1 MGVFIRTLR
10 QALVPNLTMLEN
22 MSLADNKGKPFGL
35 GRGVNK
41 ARENFYK
48 EQLSILGLGLENK
61 MNVKLGALSG
71 GQRQAANADYGNAD
85 SD

>member
-1 MGVFIRTLR
+1 
-10 QALVPNLTMLEN
+10 MLEN

-48 EQLSILGLGLENK
+48 EQLSILGWVWK
-61 MNVKLGALSG
+61 IK
-71 GQRQAANADYGNAD
+71 
-85 SD
+85 